1 MMPETPTKPTARRHR
16 VAIMAYDRLCTFEFG
31 IALEVFALPRPELSV
46 PWYDCRV
53 FAWNKSPLRSM
64 GGLKVT
70 APHGR
75 GTIDWADT
83 IIVPGWSG
91 VSDEVPMQLRNKIA
105 RAYAGGTRLVSIC
118 SGVFVLAAA
127 GILDNRRATTHWR
140 YVEQLQAAHPT
151 IKVEGDALY
160 VDEGDILTSAG
171 SAAGLDLC
179 LHIVRQDHGSKI
191 ANSVA
196 RRLVLPTHRE
206 GGQTQFIPTPV
217 GDSGTGLAEL
227 LDWLREHLEHNHTVA
242 SMAAEAGLSERTFV
256 RRFRNATGTSP
267 HAWLTAERV
276 RRARDYLETTKLST
290 NVIAEKTGFVT
301 PETFRHHFR
310 RAVGIPPTAYRLS
323 FQET

>member
-1 MMPETPTKPTARRHR
+1 
-16 VAIMAYDRLCTFEFG
+16 MAYDRLCTFEFG

-53 FAWNKSPLRSM
+53 FAWNKTPLKSM
-64 GGLKVT
+64 GGLTVT

-91 VSDEVPMQLRNKIA
+91 ITDEVPAQLRNKIA
-105 RAYAGGTRLVSIC
+105 RAHTKGTRLVSIC

-127 GILDNRRATTHWR
+127 GVLDNRRATTHWR
-140 YVEQLQAAHPT
+140 YTEQLQAAHPT
-151 IKVEGDALY
+151 VTVASDALY
-160 VDEGDILTSAG
+160 VDEGNVLTSAG

-179 LHIVRQDHGSKI
+179 LHIVRHDHGSKT

-206 GGQTQFIPTPV
+206 GGQTQFIPSPV
-217 GDSGTGLAEL
+217 SDSGAGLAEL
-227 LDWLREHLEHNHTVA
+227 LDWIRDHLDQNHTVA
-242 SMAAEAGLSERTFV
+242 SMAVEAGLSERTFV
-256 RRFRNATGTSP
+256 RRFRSATGTSP

-276 RRARDYLETTKLST
+276 RRARDYLEST
-290 NVIAEKTGFVT
+290 DLTPNAIAEKTGFVT

-310 RAVGIPPTAYRLS
+310 RAVGIPPTAYRSS
-323 FQET
+323 FQAN